1 MSRILE
7 GKFAIVTGGSRG
19 KSISIQSQS
28 QYEYEYEY
36 QPQSEYRV

>member
-28 QYEYEYEY
+28 QYEYEY